1 MNRTLCMTTPAR
13 KEYRRQSGVRLL
25 ISECSGQSCKF
36 FLSLSLHF
44 CFKKSALR
52 TVINQ
57 VINRTWCAVHRLS
70 AWFDSPCPTE
80 SVPNTFFLC
89 GSASRKM
96 HTQHCS
102 HPGHELDMVC
112 GTQPL
117 CMPFIEGSIQRQ
129 LGVRL
134 PVSDH
139 ESTVSRAF
147 FVSGPTSRNAYSE
160 LFSTRSQIRHR
171 VRYTASFFG

>member
-1 MNRTLCMTTPAR
+1 MSRTVL
-13 KEYRRQSGVRLL
+13 QVFSL
-25 ISECSGQSCKF
+25 S
-36 FLSLSLHF
+36 LSLSLHF

-57 VINRTWCAVHRLS
+57 VINRTWCAVNRLS
-70 AWFDSPCPTE
+70 ALAQAGCFRVSSGFNSPCPNE

-89 GSASRKM
+89 SSASRKM

-102 HPGHELDMVC
+102 HRGHESDMVC
-112 GTQPL
+112 GAQPL

-129 LGVRL
+129 LGVRH
-134 PVSDH
+134 PMSDH
-139 ESTVSRAF
+139 ESTVLRAF
-147 FVSGPTSRNAYSE
+147 FVSSPTSRNAHSE